1 MSKVSFE
8 GYNENCLT
16 FNKAEGSAIKKGDF
30 VSLSGNGTVTV
41 AAANSDIIG
50 YCVDVDGDY
59 VTVQTQGYIK
69 AAPASGESIS
79 LGYTSIT
86 VNANQEIIASTNARK
101 VLVVDVD
108 MPGRAIGFIL

>member
-1 MSKVSFE
+1 MSKISFE

-30 VSLSGNGTVTV
+30 VSLSANGTVTA
-41 AAANSDIIG
+41 AAANGDIIG
-50 YCVDVDGDY
+50 CCADVDGDY

-69 AAPASGESIS
+69 ATLGSGDSIA
-79 LGYTSIT
+79 LGYTSLT
-86 VNANQEIIASTNARK
+86 TNANQEIITSSTARK

-108 MPGRAIGFIL
+108 IPGRTIGFIL

>member
-1 MSKVSFE
+1 MSKISFE

-30 VSLSGNGTVTV
+30 VSLTANGTVTT

-50 YCVDVDGDY
+50 YCADVDGDY

-69 AAPASGESIS
+69 GTLASGDSIA
-79 LGYTSIT
+79 LGYTSIS
-86 VNANQEIIASTNARK
+86 VNANQQIVTSTTARK
-101 VLVVDVD
+101 VLVVEVD
-108 MPGRAIGFIL
+108 IPGRTIGFIL

>member
-1 MSKVSFE
+1 MSKISFE

-30 VSLSGNGTVTV
+30 VSLAGNGTVTTAV
-41 AAANSDIIG
+41 ANSDIIG
-50 YCVDVDGDY
+50 YCTDVDGDY

-69 AAPASGESIS
+69 ATLGSGDSVA
-79 LGYTSIT
+79 LGYTSLT
-86 VNANQEIIASTNARK
+86 TDANQKIINSSTARK

-108 MPGRAIGFIL
+108 IPGKTIGFIL